1 MECIIRFNLKIHLI
15 IKLSKVYITYVY
27 LSINRSIVHHLISVY
42 IDYKIVKNSLKLYNK
57 TTVVCSWSHKHYYKN
72 MWIWEDKRL
81 YYCSF
86 KIHLYV
92 RCRKQDYFEGL
103 LFLSSLDYCCF
114 GMR

>member
-42 IDYKIVKNSLKLYNK
+42 IDYKIVKNSLDYITKQLLYAVDHINITIKICEFEK
-57 TTVVCSWSHKHYYKN
+57 TK
-72 MWIWEDKRL
+72 DL

-86 KIHLYV
+86 KIHLHV